1 MPWNGSGTFSTAITF
16 VPNTPATAEDQNTQD
31 NDIASGITNTLARD
45 GQNAAAA
52 NISLG
57 GNKLINVG
65 AGSAST
71 DGANFSQL
79 GALLPAGMVLP
90 TAGSAV
96 PAGYLLCNGQAVSR
110 TTYANLFAA
119 IGTTYGVGDGL
130 TTMNVPNLIG
140 RVIAGVDPTGTV
152 LTTNTINTPAV
163 PGGLGGVETHI
174 LAVSEMPVHNHT
186 LSDPG
191 HTAPFLCNNP
201 SRRCIGAGSNWLY
214 GFRHRRCEYE
224 QQYDGYHHG

>member
-1 MPWNGSGTFSTAITF
+1 
-16 VPNTPATAEDQNTQD
+16 
-31 NDIASGITNTLARD
+31 
-45 GQNAAAA
+45 
-52 NISLG
+52 LG

-90 TAGSAV
+90 TAGSTV

-140 RVIAGVDPTGTV
+140 RVIAGIDPTGTV
-152 LTTNTINTPAV
+152 LSTFSINTPAT
-163 PGGLGGVETHI
+163 PGGIGGTEGHLLST
-174 LAVSEMPVHNHT
+174 AEMPVHQHGLN
-186 LSDPG
+186 DPG
-191 HTAPFLCNNP
+191 HSHTYVETPQGTGAAPGASGFTVSGSVTVPTSTQQTGITMNNT
-201 SRRCIGAGSNWLY
+201 GGSNTHLNVQPTMVMNY
-214 GFRHRRCEYE
+214 LIKT
-224 QQYDGYHHG
+224 